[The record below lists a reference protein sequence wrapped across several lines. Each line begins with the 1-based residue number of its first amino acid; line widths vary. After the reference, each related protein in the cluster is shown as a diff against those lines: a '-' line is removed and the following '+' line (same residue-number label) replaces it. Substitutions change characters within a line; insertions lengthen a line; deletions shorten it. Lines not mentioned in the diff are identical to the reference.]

1 MKILNRIVTFLL
13 AFAVFPAVILRVL
26 FRVVISISPDSYV
39 YKLLSIFGKNSGA
52 SVNSKM
58 EFTLSAKQLFE
69 YWRDGTLSFGERR
82 YAIIDLPEE
91 VLITKNWLFASMGF
105 IGAALIIALIIMGC
119 ALFAQSHKTVMG
131 LSAGGILSLIV
142 SMTCFNKFAAPFISG
157 KIDMGTVIM
166 EIFGGVD
173 PDAAGGLGSLGALAF
188 KDAVLVDI
196 LQLGNAFFTVGVIF
210 FIILIWTF
218 AYFITLPESERK
230 KKAIQK
236 TARHAK

>member
-13 AFAVFPAVILRVL
+13 AFAVFPAIILRVL
-26 FRVVISISPDSYV
+26 FRIVISISPDSYV
-39 YKLLSIFGKNSGA
+39 YKLLSIFGKNSGT

-58 EFTLSAKQLFE
+58 EFTVSAKELFE
-69 YWRDGTLSFGERR
+69 YWKDGTLSFGERR

-131 LSAGGILSLIV
+131 LSAGGILSLFV

-236 TARHAK
+236 TARHSK